1 MVKPTM
7 RVCITKEATA
17 QQTFDHCES
26 KRLVARDDE
35 IQFPEFLHED
45 RSPFNTDAGAAAK
58 KDAGTKEEETP
69 LRSENK
75 NNEEVDKN
83 PETNEQPEK
92 EETKPD
98 TEDGKLEKNEMN
110 DGADGTKLRIDAVE
124 RENDEVNHE
133 FNEFNH
139 NIDEQKLEE
148 KCSKEWELYE
158 TSAIEEEEI
167 HEIPKNQEEVII
179 GIDLLTVEDV
189 THVKKNIIEENV
201 AEEVYVAI
209 RKGSE
214 DKKKLEITYRKS
226 LYLGLTKGLKSQES
240 AESESEKVDVNQ
252 SPNNTS
258 KVEANN
264 SKSKTTATRVSVLG
278 EPEKIVN
285 EVTVTESND
294 ITESTLNNSKW
305 IPGTTTS
312 ISDSK
317 ELLSATDVGPKNN
330 SIQSTDNI
338 KVTRD
343 HSNLSDE
350 FMEPNSDEIESFVHP
365 SEPTFKHQTDIA
377 ETSTDLPVTSNNPET
392 ESKSVEVSYQR
403 NPSLHQTEN
412 ITLHDL
418 KAQPIIIK
426 LINEEDGEVII
437 SQSDTP
443 SNNEFYNVSE
453 DPSQLENDV
462 PETEI
467 LKDEN
472 LVPALDK
479 VADACNG
486 GGNETEEKGDTT
498 NDSEIAG
505 KESEVRTGADDHK
518 ESEEGVNEQSEKN
531 RYSIE
536 NIKQEDGIETEIKM
550 IETDDA
556 IEEVEKPGQFYL
568 DDHSSKGSL
577 NKTDGNANTKVDE
590 SEKKGE
596 VCKIIPQNK
605 EEVTHDTEEKQ
616 SLEVKILEKEKEK
629 EEKGNEQY
637 VKILEDENSSRAE
650 EFESKKGEQKN
661 SEKEN
666 QKIETTHKPTHDGVL
681 EKKSL
686 ELNDKEESKAIGE
699 ERFVEITPDDEEIMI
714 TELPVLQAQKVDI
727 ETVSDLTLLENNFTA
742 GDGEHTLDNENL
754 TESNEDSTEK
764 DYSEIKLSWDEHSK
778 VQSETQGDEDSLKRN
793 KVKSISTETEFQ
805 KNKTDDLAVKDVISK
820 EEYEATFVKN
830 KADVTEKGNVENEV
844 INGQEEG
851 QLILPNSFDQ
861 QNHLKGEGIPSKV
874 TEEIH
879 TDTKEFERKKRL
891 PNENITEPSDKQVNA
906 EEENLANEQK
916 GLISDEILEA
926 NSSESHKAAEKKHE
940 NVEKMLKEETEDKL
954 DELLFDQKIED
965 VVNEHK
971 SDTESK
977 SEREERLSEKQ
988 EIVLEVD
995 AEDVKSREADPNES
1009 GNTEDTDD
1017 LQGDLTFQ
1025 KIPFPLL
1032 VRFNKASTF
1041 VLDVGRSVT
1050 VATPGHYVPETF
1062 FADTIVQGG
1071 TFQIPCGRAKI
1082 EKRKLTDELFKE
1094 ITENRKYSATPAEE
1108 PQNEQNTKEVT
1119 ESKIKPSKEII
1130 ITDKVDRSV
1139 QYSDNEESDRVSE
1152 DKMKKLPG
1160 DLTPKQVLENRTW
1173 EEDNTENVA
1182 ESKTQQENEKFHENV
1197 IVEPLASVITE
1208 KSRHETDDGNVDAGD
1223 IEKIGEDSVET
1234 EVKEKPL
1241 EIGCTEQPPET
1252 LIEETYQKPVVS
1264 IGSREKE
1271 EPEKNIVQLKQAEN
1285 EECKDNIVEILKEKE
1300 KELDY
1305 PVAEV
1310 DGESSGE
1317 KTPEETE
1324 LDDHDLI
1331 DAVAKEQQSKIQ
1343 NQDYMVPV
1351 SPQVLKDS
1359 TDVTYTEHELTSM
1372 TDNMI
1377 SDIESSDPDKSDLQN
1392 EVKLRTTSVV
1402 SKILKSV

>member
-7 RVCITKEATA
+7 RVCVTKETTA

-26 KRLVARDDE
+26 KRLVARGNE

-45 RSPFNTDAGAAAK
+45 RSPFNTDAKAAAK

-98 TEDGKLEKNEMN
+98 TDDGKLEKNEMN

-124 RENDEVNHE
+124 RENDEVKHE
-133 FNEFNH
+133 FNKFNH
-139 NIDEQKLEE
+139 NMDEQKLEE

-179 GIDLLTVEDV
+179 GIDLLTAEDV
-189 THVKKNIIEENV
+189 THVKKNIVEENV

-226 LYLGLTKGLKSQES
+226 IYLGLTKGLESQES
-240 AESESEKVDVNQ
+240 AESESEKVHVNQ

-264 SKSKTTATRVSVLG
+264 SMSKTTATRVSVLE

-285 EVTVTESND
+285 EVTVKESND

-305 IPGTTTS
+305 IPETTTS
-312 ISDSK
+312 TSDSK

-350 FMEPNSDEIESFVHP
+350 FMKPNSDETESFVHP

-377 ETSTDLPVTSNNPET
+377 KTSTDLSVTSNNAET
-392 ESKSVEVSYQR
+392 EIKSVEVSYQR

-443 SNNEFYNVSE
+443 SNNEFYYVSE
-453 DPSQLENDV
+453 DPSQLKKDV

-479 VADACNG
+479 VADACNR
-486 GGNETEEKGDTT
+486 GGNETEGRGDTT

-505 KESEVRTGADDHK
+505 KESEVRTGVDEHK

-531 RYSIE
+531 RHSIE

-550 IETDDA
+550 IEIDDA

-568 DDHSSKGSL
+568 DDHSLKGSL
-577 NKTDGNANTKVDE
+577 SKTEGNANPKVDE

-605 EEVTHDTEEKQ
+605 EEVTHDTEQKRN
-616 SLEVKILEKEKEK
+616 LEVKILEKEKEK

-637 VKILEDENSSRAE
+637 VKILEDEKSSRAE

-666 QKIETTHKPTHDGVL
+666 EKIETKHKPTHDGVL
-681 EKKSL
+681 EKKYL
-686 ELNDKEESKAIGE
+686 ELNDKEESKTIGE

-754 TESNEDSTEK
+754 TESNENSTEK
-764 DYSEIKLSWDEHSK
+764 DYSETKLSWDEHSK
-778 VQSETQGDEDSLKRN
+778 VHSETQGDEDSLKRN
-793 KVKSISTETEFQ
+793 KVESISTETKFQ

-830 KADVTEKGNVENEV
+830 KADVIEKGNLENEV

-861 QNHLKGEGIPSKV
+861 QNHLKGEGMPLKV

-879 TDTKEFERKKRL
+879 IDTKEFERKKTL

-926 NSSESHKAAEKKHE
+926 NPSESHKTAEKKHE
-940 NVEKMLKEETEDKL
+940 NVKKMLKEETEDKL

-977 SEREERLSEKQ
+977 SEGEERLSEKQ

-995 AEDVKSREADPNES
+995 AEDVKRREADPNES

-1025 KIPFPLL
+1025 KTPFPLP
-1032 VRFNKASTF
+1032 VRFDKASTF

-1050 VATPGHYVPETF
+1050 VATPGDYVPETF
-1062 FADTIVQGG
+1062 FADTIVQAG
-1071 TFQIPCGRAKI
+1071 TFQIPFGRAKI
-1082 EKRKLTDELFKE
+1082 EKRKLTDELFKD
-1094 ITENRKYSATPAEE
+1094 ITENRKYSTPAEE
-1108 PQNEQNTKEVT
+1108 PQNEQNMKEVT
-1119 ESKIKPSKEII
+1119 ESKIKRSKEII
-1130 ITDKVDRSV
+1130 TTDKVDRSV

-1152 DKMKKLPG
+1152 GKMKKLPG
-1160 DLTPKQVLENRTW
+1160 GLTPKQVLENRNC
-1173 EEDNTENVA
+1173 EEDNTGNVA

-1197 IVEPLASVITE
+1197 IAEPLASRITE
-1208 KSRHETDDGNVDAGD
+1208 KSRHETADGNVDGDD

-1241 EIGCTEQPPET
+1241 EIGCTEQSPET

-1264 IGSREKE
+1264 MGSREKQ
-1271 EPEKNIVQLKQAEN
+1271 EPEKDIVQLKQAET
-1285 EECKDNIVEILKEKE
+1285 EECKDNIVEILNERE

-1310 DGESSGE
+1310 YGESSGE
-1317 KTPEETE
+1317 KTPEEAD
-1324 LDDHDLI
+1324 LDGHDLI

-1372 TDNMI
+1372 TDNII
-1377 SDIESSDPDKSDLQN
+1377 SDIESSGPDKSDLQN
-1392 EVKLRTTSVV
+1392 EVKLCTTSVI

>member
-7 RVCITKEATA
+7 RVCVAKETTA

-26 KRLVARDDE
+26 KRLVARGDE

-45 RSPFNTDAGAAAK
+45 RSPFNTDAKAAAK

-98 TEDGKLEKNEMN
+98 TDDGKLEKNEMN
-110 DGADGTKLRIDAVE
+110 DGADGPKLRIDAVE
-124 RENDEVNHE
+124 RENDEVKHE
-133 FNEFNH
+133 FNKFNH
-139 NIDEQKLEE
+139 NMDEQKLEE

-167 HEIPKNQEEVII
+167 HEIPKNQEEVTI
-179 GIDLLTVEDV
+179 GIDLLTAEDV
-189 THVKKNIIEENV
+189 THVKKNIVEENV

-226 LYLGLTKGLKSQES
+226 LYLGLTKGLESQES
-240 AESESEKVDVNQ
+240 AESESEKVHVNQ

-264 SKSKTTATRVSVLG
+264 SMSKTTATRVSVLE

-285 EVTVTESND
+285 EVTVKESND

-305 IPGTTTS
+305 IPETTTS
-312 ISDSK
+312 TSDSK

-350 FMEPNSDEIESFVHP
+350 FMKPNSDETESFVHP

-377 ETSTDLPVTSNNPET
+377 ETSTDLSVTSSNAET
-392 ESKSVEVSYQR
+392 EIKSVEVSYQR

-443 SNNEFYNVSE
+443 SNNEFYYVSE
-453 DPSQLENDV
+453 DPSQLKKDV

-479 VADACNG
+479 VADACNR
-486 GGNETEEKGDTT
+486 GGNETEGRGDTT

-505 KESEVRTGADDHK
+505 KESEVRTGVDEHK

-531 RYSIE
+531 RHSIE
-536 NIKQEDGIETEIKM
+536 NIKQEDGIETEINM
-550 IETDDA
+550 IKIDDA

-568 DDHSSKGSL
+568 DDHSLKGSL
-577 NKTDGNANTKVDE
+577 SKTEGNANPKVDE

-605 EEVTHDTEEKQ
+605 EEVTHDTEQKRN
-616 SLEVKILEKEKEK
+616 LEVKILEKEKEK

-637 VKILEDENSSRAE
+637 VKILEDEKSSRAE

-666 QKIETTHKPTHDGVL
+666 EKIETKHKPTHDGVL
-681 EKKSL
+681 EKKYL
-686 ELNDKEESKAIGE
+686 ELNDKEESKTIGE

-754 TESNEDSTEK
+754 TESNENSTEK
-764 DYSEIKLSWDEHSK
+764 DYSETKLSWDEHSK
-778 VQSETQGDEDSLKRN
+778 VHSETQGDEDSLKRN
-793 KVKSISTETEFQ
+793 KVESISTETKFQ

-830 KADVTEKGNVENEV
+830 KADVIEKGNLENDV

-861 QNHLKGEGIPSKV
+861 QNHLKGEGMPLKV

-879 TDTKEFERKKRL
+879 IDTKEFERKKTL
-891 PNENITEPSDKQVNA
+891 PNENIIEPSDKQVNA

-926 NSSESHKAAEKKHE
+926 NPSESHKTAEKKHK
-940 NVEKMLKEETEDKL
+940 NVKKMLKEETEDKL

-977 SEREERLSEKQ
+977 SEGEERLSEKQ

-995 AEDVKSREADPNES
+995 AEDVKRREADPNES

-1025 KIPFPLL
+1025 KTPFPLP
-1032 VRFNKASTF
+1032 VRFDKASTF

-1050 VATPGHYVPETF
+1050 VATPGDYVPETF
-1062 FADTIVQGG
+1062 FADTIVQAG

-1082 EKRKLTDELFKE
+1082 EKGKLTDELFKD
-1094 ITENRKYSATPAEE
+1094 ITENRKYSTPAEE
-1108 PQNEQNTKEVT
+1108 PQNEQNMKEVT
-1119 ESKIKPSKEII
+1119 ESKIKRSKEII
-1130 ITDKVDRSV
+1130 TTDKVDRSV

-1152 DKMKKLPG
+1152 GKMKKLPG
-1160 DLTPKQVLENRTW
+1160 GLTPKQVLENRNC
-1173 EEDNTENVA
+1173 EEDNTGNVA

-1197 IVEPLASVITE
+1197 IAEPLASRITE
-1208 KSRHETDDGNVDAGD
+1208 KSRHETADGNVDADD

-1241 EIGCTEQPPET
+1241 EIGCTEQSPET
-1252 LIEETYQKPVVS
+1252 LIEEMYQKPVVS
-1264 IGSREKE
+1264 MGSREKE
-1271 EPEKNIVQLKQAEN
+1271 EPEKDIVQLKQAET
-1285 EECKDNIVEILKEKE
+1285 EECKDNIVEILNERE

-1310 DGESSGE
+1310 YGESSGE
-1317 KTPEETE
+1317 KTPEEAD
-1324 LDDHDLI
+1324 LDGHDLI

-1343 NQDYMVPV
+1343 NQDYVVPV

-1372 TDNMI
+1372 TDNII
-1377 SDIESSDPDKSDLQN
+1377 SDIESSGPDKSDLQN
-1392 EVKLRTTSVV
+1392 EVKLCTTSVI

>member
-1 MVKPTM
+1 M
-7 RVCITKEATA
+7 RVCVAKETTA

-26 KRLVARDDE
+26 KRLVARGDE

-45 RSPFNTDAGAAAK
+45 RSPFNTDAKAAAK

-98 TEDGKLEKNEMN
+98 TDDGKLEKNEMN

-124 RENDEVNHE
+124 RENDEVKHE
-133 FNEFNH
+133 FNKFYH
-139 NIDEQKLEE
+139 NMDEQKLEE

-179 GIDLLTVEDV
+179 GIDLLTAEDV
-189 THVKKNIIEENV
+189 THVKKNIVEENV

-226 LYLGLTKGLKSQES
+226 LYLGLTKGLESQES
-240 AESESEKVDVNQ
+240 AESEPEKVHVNQ

-264 SKSKTTATRVSVLG
+264 SMSKTTATRVSVLE

-285 EVTVTESND
+285 EVTVKESND

-305 IPGTTTS
+305 IPETTTS
-312 ISDSK
+312 TSDSK

-350 FMEPNSDEIESFVHP
+350 FMKPNSDETESFVHP

-377 ETSTDLPVTSNNPET
+377 ETSTDLSVTSNNAET
-392 ESKSVEVSYQR
+392 EIKSVEVSYQR

-443 SNNEFYNVSE
+443 SNNEFYYVSE
-453 DPSQLENDV
+453 DPSQLKKDV
-462 PETEI
+462 PETGI

-479 VADACNG
+479 VADACNR
-486 GGNETEEKGDTT
+486 GGNETEGRGDTT

-505 KESEVRTGADDHK
+505 KESEVRTGVDEHK

-531 RYSIE
+531 RHSIE
-536 NIKQEDGIETEIKM
+536 NIKQEDGIETEINM
-550 IETDDA
+550 IKIDDA

-568 DDHSSKGSL
+568 DDHSLKGSL
-577 NKTDGNANTKVDE
+577 SKTEGNANPKVDE

-605 EEVTHDTEEKQ
+605 EEVTHDTEQKRN
-616 SLEVKILEKEKEK
+616 LEVKILEKEKEK

-637 VKILEDENSSRAE
+637 VKILEDEKSSRAE

-666 QKIETTHKPTHDGVL
+666 EKIETKHKPTHDGVL
-681 EKKSL
+681 EKKYL
-686 ELNDKEESKAIGE
+686 ELNDKEESKTIGE

-754 TESNEDSTEK
+754 TESNENSTEK
-764 DYSEIKLSWDEHSK
+764 DYSETKLSWDEHSK
-778 VQSETQGDEDSLKRN
+778 VHSETQGDEDSLKRN
-793 KVKSISTETEFQ
+793 KVESISTETKFQ

-830 KADVTEKGNVENEV
+830 KADVIEKGNLENEV

-861 QNHLKGEGIPSKV
+861 QNHLKGEGMPLKV

-879 TDTKEFERKKRL
+879 IDTKEFERKKTL
-891 PNENITEPSDKQVNA
+891 PNENIIEPSDKQVNA

-926 NSSESHKAAEKKHE
+926 NPSESHKTAEKKHK
-940 NVEKMLKEETEDKL
+940 NVKKMLKEETEDKL

-977 SEREERLSEKQ
+977 SEGEERLSEKQ

-995 AEDVKSREADPNES
+995 AEDVKRREADPNES

-1025 KIPFPLL
+1025 KTPFPLP
-1032 VRFNKASTF
+1032 VRFDKASTF

-1050 VATPGHYVPETF
+1050 VATPGDYVPETF
-1062 FADTIVQGG
+1062 FADTIVQAG

-1082 EKRKLTDELFKE
+1082 EKRKLTDELFKD
-1094 ITENRKYSATPAEE
+1094 ITENRKYSTPAEE
-1108 PQNEQNTKEVT
+1108 PQNEQNMKEVT
-1119 ESKIKPSKEII
+1119 ESKIKRSKEII
-1130 ITDKVDRSV
+1130 TIDKVDRSV

-1152 DKMKKLPG
+1152 GKMKKLPG
-1160 DLTPKQVLENRTW
+1160 GLTPKQVLENRNC
-1173 EEDNTENVA
+1173 EEDNTGNVA

-1197 IVEPLASVITE
+1197 IAEPLASRITE
-1208 KSRHETDDGNVDAGD
+1208 KSRHETADGNVDADD

-1241 EIGCTEQPPET
+1241 EIGCTEQSPET

-1264 IGSREKE
+1264 MGSREKE
-1271 EPEKNIVQLKQAEN
+1271 EPEKDIVQLKQAET
-1285 EECKDNIVEILKEKE
+1285 EECKDNIVEILNERE

-1310 DGESSGE
+1310 YGESSGK
-1317 KTPEETE
+1317 KTPEEAD
-1324 LDDHDLI
+1324 LDGHDLI

-1372 TDNMI
+1372 TDNII
-1377 SDIESSDPDKSDLQN
+1377 SDIESSGPDKSDLQN
-1392 EVKLRTTSVV
+1392 EVKLCTTSVI